1 MLQLTM
7 QASESHEREAESLLS
22 RLDAAQLAVKQLQS
36 DHRSST
42 IAMSA
47 TNDQHRQAEAER
59 LRSQL
64 ESKYGEHLERVKEQ
78 YEGRVNR
85 LQMQLT
91 SLHTQLQSMEG
102 GSNNALGGL
111 RNSHSTAHYTAAAA
125 APTLNPD
132 PLFHSRAASGSVQVQ
147 HTVTESAIAYEEKRK
162 ESERERERER
172 EKEDLERRIRQ
183 AEARSIALTQQ
194 LQSMPSCLQVQ
205 CTLNIQDSTLNIE
218 LRGKET
224 RRLE

>member
-1 MLQLTM
+1 M
-7 QASESHEREAESLLS
+7 QTSECHEREAQSLHS
-22 RLDAAQLAVKQLQS
+22 RLDAAQLAVKQQQS
-36 DHRSST
+36 EHRSSA

-47 TNDQHRQAEAER
+47 TNDQRRQVDAEQ
-59 LRSQL
+59 LRNQL

-102 GSNNALGGL
+102 SSNSALGGL
-111 RNSHSTAHYTAAAA
+111 WNSHSTAHYTAAA

-132 PLFHSRAASGSVQVQ
+132 PLFHSRAASDSLQIQ
-147 HTVTESAIAYEEKRK
+147 HTVTESAIAYEKMK
-162 ESERERERER
+162 ESEREREREK

-205 CTLNIQDSTLNIE
+205 CTLNIQHSTLNIQH
-218 LRGKET
+218 
-224 RRLE
+224 

>member
-1 MLQLTM
+1 M
-7 QASESHEREAESLLS
+7 QASECHERESQSLLS
-22 RLDAAQLAVKQLQS
+22 RLDAAQLAVTQLQS
-36 DHRSST
+36 DHRSWA

-47 TNDQHRQAEAER
+47 TNDQHRQVDAEQ

-102 GSNNALGGL
+102 NSNSALGGL
-111 RNSHSTAHYTAAAA
+111 RNSHSTTHYIAAAA
-125 APTLNPD
+125 APTPSPD
-132 PLFHSRAASGSVQVQ
+132 PLLHSRAASGSVQVQ
-147 HTVTESAIAYEEKRK
+147 HTVTESAIAYEEQKRK
-162 ESERERERER
+162 EIERERER
-172 EKEDLERRIRQ
+172 EKEDLEKRIRQ

-194 LQSMPSCLQVQ
+194 LQSMPSCLQVRY
-205 CTLNIQDSTLNIE
+205 TLNI
-218 LRGKET
+218 
-224 RRLE
+224 

>member
-1 MLQLTM
+1 M
-7 QASESHEREAESLLS
+7 QATECHERESQSLLS
-22 RLDAAQLAVKQLQS
+22 RLEAAQLAVNQLQS
-36 DHRSST
+36 DHRSSA

-47 TNDQHRQAEAER
+47 TNDQRRQAEAEQ

-78 YEGRVNR
+78 YEGRANR

-102 GSNNALGGL
+102 SSNSTLGGL

-125 APTLNPD
+125 PTLNPD
-132 PLFHSRAASGSVQVQ
+132 PLLHSRAASGTVQIQ
-147 HTVTESAIAYEEKRK
+147 HTVTESAIAYEEEKRK
-162 ESERERERER
+162 ESERER

-205 CTLNIQDSTLNIE
+205 YTLYIQH
-218 LRGKET
+218 
-224 RRLE
+224 

>member
-1 MLQLTM
+1 MPHYTTSHHITSHFTM
-7 QASESHEREAESLLS
+7 QASECHERESQSLLS

-36 DHRSST
+36 DHCSSAL
-42 IAMSA
+42 AMSA
-47 TNDQHRQAEAER
+47 SNDQRRQVDAEQ

-102 GSNNALGGL
+102 NSALGL
-111 RNSHSTAHYTAAAA
+111 RNSHSILHYTAAVS
-125 APTLNPD
+125 APTPSPD
-132 PLFHSRAASGSVQVQ
+132 PLLHSRAASSAVQVQ
-147 HTVTESAIAYEEKRK
+147 RTVTESAMAYEEAEK
-162 ESERERERER
+162 ERERER
-172 EKEDLERRIRQ
+172 EDLERRIRQ

-194 LQSMPSCLQVQ
+194 LQSMPSCLQVHY
-205 CTLNIQDSTLNIE
+205 T
-218 LRGKET
+218 
-224 RRLE
+224 

>member
-1 MLQLTM
+1 M
-7 QASESHEREAESLLS
+7 QASECHERESQSLLS
-22 RLDAAQLAVKQLQS
+22 RLDTAQLAVKQLQS
-36 DHRSST
+36 DHRSSA

-47 TNDQHRQAEAER
+47 TNDQRRQAEAEQ

-64 ESKYGEHLERVKEQ
+64 ESKYREHLERVKEQ

-102 GSNNALGGL
+102 SSNSALVGL
-111 RNSHSTAHYTAAAA
+111 RNSHSTAHYSAAA
-125 APTLNPD
+125 APTQSPD
-132 PLFHSRAASGSVQVQ
+132 PLLHSRAASGSVQVQ

-172 EKEDLERRIRQ
+172 EREDLERRIRQ

-205 CTLNIQDSTLNIE
+205 YTLNIQY
-218 LRGKET
+218 
-224 RRLE
+224 